1 MHITKREFEVIS
13 LYARGLTFQEMGN
26 CLNIATRTAINYY
39 MRIKVKDKSRVIR
52 AKKSRAKN
60 KHIYKMQL
68 KEVIQEVRNYNRDIK
83 RHGYTLRNEI
93 SIKNQS
99 KVFRLNYFN
108 ECLLFAFKSYHKF
121 KLQSANK
128 VQLSRAK
135 RNEKTNT

>member
-1 MHITKREFEVIS
+1 MHITKREFEAIS
-13 LYARGLTFQEMGN
+13 LYSKGLTFKEIGN

-39 MRIKVKDKSRVIR
+39 MRVKAKDKNRVTR
-52 AKKSRAKN
+52 AKKSRAIN
-60 KHIYKMQL
+60 KHSYKMQL
-68 KEVIQEVRNYNRDIK
+68 KEVIQEVRKYNSEIK
-83 RHGYTLRNEI
+83 RYGYTFRNEI

-108 ECLLFAFKSYHKF
+108 ECLLFAFKSFHKF
-121 KLQSANK
+121 KLHCANK